1 MNDNFK
7 NLNDT
12 FNIDGAD
19 DDLDEDLHEG
29 VEDITVGEKKDQKYK
44 LRSHE
49 YLYVEYQQQVERL
62 RTVAEEMRQCC
73 KVGAPPRMFEVY
85 AGMED
90 KISGILDKIK
100 QLEETETDY
109 QVTENKEALARQQ
122 NALRKLE
129 KATNPTTLVQQ
140 NIQQNYNMTSS
151 ELLNQTLESMHG
163 EANVITNEKDLPHFD
178 LD

>member
-1 MNDNFK
+1 MIRNNLGIADNLVIGHVGRFAPQK
-7 NLNDT
+7 NHKFIIEVFTEALKTAPNAVLLL
-12 FNIDGAD
+12 IG
-19 DDLDEDLHEG
+19 EDS
-29 VEDITVGEKKDQKYK
+29 GE
-44 LRSHE
+44 
-49 YLYVEYQQQVERL
+49 
-62 RTVAEEMRQCC
+62 
-73 KVGAPPRMFEVY
+73 
-85 AGMED
+85 
-90 KISGILDKIK
+90 ISNEIHSLVSKRGILDKIK

-109 QVTENKEALARQQ
+109 QVTENKEALARQQMELRQQ